1 MQYIYVTLKECFMK
15 NNFEGLVNIAM
26 NTKGEL
32 ALVRADKGDYSHS
45 DADKIWSDM
54 LEHSK
59 STGCKPNTYSFF
71 NAAEFNKVQKKV
83 PYKESECLNR
93 LTYSK
98 FGKPVLV
105 HYMPD
110 ADTSKTKRVTKL
122 DRID

>member
-1 MQYIYVTLKECFMK
+1 MK
-15 NNFEGLVNIAM
+15 NNFEGLVNIAK

-54 LEHSK
+54 LE
-59 STGCKPNTYSFF
+59 
-71 NAAEFNKVQKKV
+71 FNKVQKQV

-110 ADTSKTKRVTKL
+110 ADASKTKRVTKL